1 MKFNVVALTLAVSV
15 LRPSVL
21 AFTAPN
27 AAMRQ
32 SNNVAPRHQRAWMTQ
47 VRQAAPSPADIP
59 ATKFAVGDLPERQP
73 RRRGGLE
80 RALAGSTFAVA
91 MSLVGPCASIAEY
104 MDPDDVG
111 EIVSSDLPPM
121 WVPLAL
127 GVVLT
132 AGISLL
138 QGSLGDVMN
147 DEAKLG
153 SLSGARAAK
162 QSARDRNMFKKK

>member
-1 MKFNVVALTLAVSV
+1 M
-15 LRPSVL
+15 
-21 AFTAPN
+21 
-27 AAMRQ
+27 
-32 SNNVAPRHQRAWMTQ
+32 
-47 VRQAAPSPADIP
+47 
-59 ATKFAVGDLPERQP
+59 
-73 RRRGGLE
+73 
-80 RALAGSTFAVA
+80 
-91 MSLVGPCASIAEY
+91 
-104 MDPDDVG
+104 
-111 EIVSSDLPPM
+111 SSDLPPM

-127 GVVLT
+127 GVVLA

>member
-1 MKFNVVALTLAVSV
+1 M
-15 LRPSVL
+15 
-21 AFTAPN
+21 
-27 AAMRQ
+27 
-32 SNNVAPRHQRAWMTQ
+32 
-47 VRQAAPSPADIP
+47 
-59 ATKFAVGDLPERQP
+59 
-73 RRRGGLE
+73 
-80 RALAGSTFAVA
+80 
-91 MSLVGPCASIAEY
+91 
-104 MDPDDVG
+104 
-111 EIVSSDLPPM
+111 SSDLPPM

-127 GVVLT
+127 GVALT